1 MNTQSADLAAR
12 DTDAEVSPAAKP
24 RLKAERPL
32 VGESKHCTRCGIEQD
47 LSEFAIKRGGRA
59 AVCRCCQKKAS
70 DAHYLANKAK
80 RLEQVAEQ
88 NRRTRAE
95 LTRVRDDYL
104 EMHCVCERC
113 SSTTEL
119 RLTPREGY
127 EGRSCYEVISA
138 AMAVKHMVE
147 ALENSR
153 VLCFPCMS
161 SEYGAIN
168 SKKRWEAAAGPS
180 EA

>member
-1 MNTQSADLAAR
+1 MNTQSTALAA
-12 DTDAEVSPAAKP
+12 TPAAQARLAKP

-32 VGESKHCTRCGIEQD
+32 VGESKRCTHCGIEQD

-70 DAHYLANKAK
+70 DAHYQANKEK
-80 RLEQVAEQ
+80 RLLQVAEQ

-95 LTRVRDDYL
+95 LTQVRDTYL
-104 EMHCVCERC
+104 KMHCVCERC

-119 RLTPREGY
+119 RLTNRPGY
-127 EGRSCYEVISA
+127 KGKAVYEVISA
-138 AMAVKHMVE
+138 AMNVKNLVE

-161 SEYGAIN
+161 SEFGAN
-168 SKKRWEAAAGPS
+168 NAKKRWAEAA
-180 EA
+180 